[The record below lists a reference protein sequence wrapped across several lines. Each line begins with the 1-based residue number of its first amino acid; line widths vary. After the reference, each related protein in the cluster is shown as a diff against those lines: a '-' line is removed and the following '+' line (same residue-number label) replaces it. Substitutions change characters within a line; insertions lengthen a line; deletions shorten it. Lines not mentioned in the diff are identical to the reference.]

1 MNATKRIEAVG
12 HVSLAIMELKSSL
25 EQVEDVV
32 PAVTRDASIVELIAP
47 ATTDAAAAFVYLR
60 AALACANADE
70 DTAYDMAGE
79 TTDPCDLAEVKTGEV
94 WGCATHGV
102 TWLAERVPTMCPY
115 AWGREDGVG
124 LPETDGMSAAE
135 GEEIARLLWVLL
147 DNIDTLDD
155 SCKDD
160 DHAFRE
166 QTRRQQKERW
176 RVSESDGQTV
186 RFHAKI
192 HPPLQPSE
200 PDVCPKCG
208 LPFCSG
214 HTEEDPDAGPAS
226 PV

>member
-12 HVSLAIMELKSSL
+12 HVALAIMELKSSL
-25 EQVEDVV
+25 EPLEDVV

-70 DTAYDMAGE
+70 DTGYDMAGE
-79 TTDPCDLAEVKTGEV
+79 TPDPCDLAEVKAGEV

-124 LPETDGMSAAE
+124 LPETDGMGAAE
-135 GEEIARLLWVLL
+135 WEEIARYLWVLL

-155 SCKDD
+155 PCKADD
-160 DHAFRE
+160 GRFRE
-166 QTRRQQKERW
+166 RARRQQKKRW
-176 RVSESDGQTV
+176 LVSDSDGQQVT
-186 RFHAKI
+186 FKPI
-192 HPPLQPSE
+192 PE
-200 PDVCPKCG
+200 PVEG
-208 LPFCSG
+208 
-214 HTEEDPDAGPAS
+214 PDAADPAS

>member
-12 HVSLAIMELKSSL
+12 HASLAIMELKSAL
-25 EQVEDVV
+25 EAVEDVV
-32 PAVTRDASIVELIAP
+32 PAVTRDDSIVELIAP

-70 DTAYDMAGE
+70 DTGYDMAGE

-115 AWGREDGVG
+115 AWGRENANQATT
-124 LPETDGMSAAE
+124 PEIGDMDA
-135 GEEIARLLWVLL
+135 GEWEEVARFLWVLL

-155 SCKDD
+155 ACKDD
-160 DHAFRE
+160 DAAFRK
-166 QTRRQQKERW
+166 QTRVQQKKRW
-176 RVSESDGQTV
+176 LISDSDGHEVT
-186 RFHAKI
+186 FTPMPEPTPEPAE
-192 HPPLQPSE
+192 E
-200 PDVCPKCG
+200 PDA
-208 LPFCSG
+208 
-214 HTEEDPDAGPAS
+214 TDAPS